1 MAQDPDKTG
10 REILPIPDIPSR
22 AKPAIDARE
31 TKAPPIK
38 PLRPP
43 GGAPNVLI
51 VLIDD
56 MGAGAPSTFGG
67 PCEMPTLDRLAIS
80 ADLPDLRPMEQYR
93 RLETAEHR

>member
-10 REILPIPDIPSR
+10 REILPIPDIPAR

-43 GGAPNVLI
+43 EGAPNVLS
-51 VLIDD
+51 VNQWRWPTTSRSAMEWLT
-56 MGAGAPSTFGG
+56 MPKAVNGTL
-67 PCEMPTLDRLAIS
+67 PCS
-80 ADLPDLRPMEQYR
+80 YLPINEPRI
-93 RLETAEHR
+93 TIN